1 MGTKPQHHPKR
12 FNLGLLAANF
22 FFLMSISTSGPVTRH
37 HVGARLSEI
46 AIHHGTV
53 YLAGQIPENSPGA
66 DMRVQT
72 EEVLCHVERLLN
84 EAGSSKAHILMCQIF
99 IREAQDIAA
108 MNAVWDAWI
117 VPGHTPPRAT
127 VIAPAINPDYR
138 IEVIVTAA
146 QIAAD

>member
-1 MGTKPQHHPKR
+1 
-12 FNLGLLAANF
+12 
-22 FFLMSISTSGPVTRH
+22 MSISTSGPVTRH
-37 HVGARLSEI
+37 YVGARLSEI

-53 YLAGQIPENSPGA
+53 YLAGQIPENNPGA

-72 EEVLCHVERLLN
+72 EEVLGHVERLLN

>member
-1 MGTKPQHHPKR
+1 
-12 FNLGLLAANF
+12 
-22 FFLMSISTSGPVTRH
+22 
-37 HVGARLSEI
+37 VGARLSEI

-53 YLAGQIPENSPGA
+53 YLAGQIPEHSPGA

-72 EEVLCHVERLLN
+72 EEVLGHVERLLN